1 MLYSFFCYDHPN
13 SLQSRIKARPAHIE
27 RLHAL
32 QAENRLII
40 AGPNPAIDDETPGD
54 AGFTGSLIIAKFN
67 SLQEAQAWADAEPYL
82 KAGVYSHVEVKPFK
96 KVLPS

>member
-13 SLQSRIKARPAHIE
+13 SLKSRIKARPAHIA
-27 RLHAL
+27 RLHTL

-54 AGFTGSLIIAKFN
+54 AGFTGSLIIARFN

-82 KAGVYSHVEVKPFK
+82 KAGVYSHVDVKPFK